1 MDKDSTL
8 DGASVV
14 RTISEITVLAE
25 DVGRGFD
32 QAMFENNPQMPEGA
46 RPWQD
51 LTPEA
56 RRQVIKAIE
65 DTVRGNNWL
74 ASVDWEHLYWAGAL
88 THILAVADEAAPLG
102 GSKMDA
108 YVVDRQVVR
117 HLLVAALNEGQG
129 QFTWKDYA
137 HTDRELTLA
146 NATEVGQML
155 FDQCI
160 GAVAR
165 WYPDTYGGP
174 GDPLPNLPSGDDQI
188 YTHEPAPTGFVPDL
202 AQTLVSLNEY
212 TSECAADPDWDTS
225 PTKAFVAALK
235 EAVFDRMLH
244 TLAGYAT
251 AKRGPREYPEI
262 PAAIPLAGGDA

>member
-1 MDKDSTL
+1 MAKDPTL
-8 DGASVV
+8 DGASGV

-32 QAMFENNPQMPEGA
+32 QAMFENNPQLPEGA

-51 LTPEA
+51 LTPEG
-56 RRQVIKAIE
+56 RRQVIKAVE
-65 DTVRGNNWL
+65 DTVRSNSWL
-74 ASVDWEHLYWAGAL
+74 TSVDWEHLYWAGAL
-88 THILAVADEAAPLG
+88 NHTLAVADEVAPLG
-102 GSKMDA
+102 GTKMDA

-117 HLLVAALNEGQG
+117 YLLVAALNEGQG
-129 QFTWKDYA
+129 KFTWKDYA

-165 WYPDTYGGP
+165 WNPNTYGGP

-188 YTHEPAPTGFVPDL
+188 YTHEAASPGFVPDL

-212 TSECAADPDWDTS
+212 TFECAADPDWDTS
-225 PTKAFVAALK
+225 PAKAFVVALK
-235 EAVFDRMLH
+235 EAVCDRMLH

-251 AKRGPREYPEI
+251 AKRGPVEFPDI
-262 PAAIPLAGGDA
+262 PAAGLLAGGCA